1 MIVKNQIVEL
11 IELFVGEIKL
21 TTYYDRNDA
30 LFVVL
35 EHLQTTIG
43 FDHGQSPVFFKYLRE
58 VVIPHK
64 VAVYSAG
71 IQLLDKG
78 VDVGVEGFVWEHQLL
93 MHDLSKMMLVE
104 STYATHNFK
113 DPSQNSDQQKLDFQ
127 LAWHH
132 HKLNNPHHPEY
143 WISVGKRGQTEFLPM
158 PRRYVAEMVA
168 DWIGAGQTYGNSLE
182 DWLPANLPNFYFHAQ
197 TAKILDEILTQLGF
211 QISAIVRVRDG
222 VRALEVK

>member
-1 MIVKNQIVEL
+1 MI
-11 IELFVGEIKL
+11 
-21 TTYYDRNDA
+21 
-30 LFVVL
+30 
-35 EHLQTTIG
+35 TIG
-43 FDHGQSPVFFKYLRE
+43 MNRVLRRFWEKTDLEQYTHYGYVERSVEKYLGQFETQPHWFLDYLFR
-58 VVIPHK
+58 VVVPHK
-64 VAVYSAG
+64 VAVYQAG
-71 IQLLDKG
+71 VKLFTEGI
-78 VDVGVEGFVWEHQLL
+78 DVGANRTSWIHQL
-93 MHDLSKMMLVE
+93 MKHDFSKFSEME
-104 STYATHNFK
+104 SAYGKHNFF

-168 DWIGAGQTYGNSLE
+168 DWIGAGYTYGNSLE

-211 QISAIVRVRDG
+211 RVTEITRIREN
-222 VRALEVK
+222 VMALAVKNI

>member
-1 MIVKNQIVEL
+1 MVHMGNILLEFLKAIDCLKYDLYLLDAIDHIDTDFAGSLDNKMVRYYR
-11 IELFVGEIKL
+11 
-21 TTYYDRNDA
+21 TT
-30 LFVVL
+30 
-35 EHLQTTIG
+35 
-43 FDHGQSPVFFKYLRE
+43 
-58 VVIPHK
+58 VIPHK
-64 VAVYSAG
+64 VAVFKAG
-71 IQLLDKG
+71 IELTKKGIDFGATFEQFHMMLLK
-78 VDVGVEGFVWEHQLL
+78 
-93 MHDLSKMMLVE
+93 HDLTKLSLVE
-104 STYATHNFK
+104 SPYATHNFK
-113 DPSQNSDQQKLDFQ
+113 DPSQNSEQQKLDFQ